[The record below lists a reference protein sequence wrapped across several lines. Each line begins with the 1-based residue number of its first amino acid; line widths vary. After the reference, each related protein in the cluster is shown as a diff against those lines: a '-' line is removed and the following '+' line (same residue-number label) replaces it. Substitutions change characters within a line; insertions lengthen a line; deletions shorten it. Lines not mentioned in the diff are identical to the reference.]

1 MKKYNFIKIG
11 NRKIGLNFRPLVI
24 FELGINHNGSLK
36 LAKKIVDDAIKAG
49 AEIIKHQTHIPED
62 EMSLEAKKIIPINA
76 NKNIYDLIEKCSLNE
91 KQELILKKYIEKK
104 GALFLST
111 PFSRKAVDRLIKFK
125 VKAFKIGSGECNNY
139 PLVDYIASFG
149 KPIIIST
156 GMNNI
161 NSIKKAIQI
170 LKKRGVQYAIL
181 HTTNLY
187 PTKHNQVRL
196 NALFELRKLFPRT
209 VIGLSDHTGENYTSY
224 AAIAMGA
231 SIIEKHF
238 IDNSSRKGPD
248 IPASVNTAQML
259 DLLKGVN
266 LIHSAIPGGI
276 KPIMKE
282 RKTAKFAFASVVANS
297 DLKKGDILNKDNI
310 WVRRPGN
317 GDFDAYK
324 YYSLLGKRINA
335 NVKKNTQIKKIHFS
349 KKKINEKN

>member
-1 MKKYNFIKIG
+1 MSKFNFIKIG
-11 NRKIGLNFRPLVI
+11 NRKIGPNFRPLVI

-76 NKNIYDLIEKCSLNE
+76 NKNIFDLIDDCSLNE
-91 KQELILKKYIEKK
+91 IEEMELKKYIEKK
-104 GALFLST
+104 GAIFLST
-111 PFSRKAVDRLIKFK
+111 PFSRKAVDRLVKFK

-139 PLVDYIASFG
+139 PLIDYIASFK

-156 GMNNI
+156 GMNDI
-161 NSIKKAIQI
+161 KSIEKAIKI
-170 LKKRGVQYAIL
+170 LKKRKTQYAIL

-187 PTKHNQVRL
+187 PTKHREVRL
-196 NALFELRKLFPRT
+196 NALLELKKKFTNT

-238 IDNSSRKGPD
+238 IDKSSRNGPD
-248 IPASVNTAQML
+248 ISASVNTKQMIEL
-259 DLLKGVN
+259 IKGVN
-266 LIHSAIPGGI
+266 LIHKAIPGGI
-276 KPIMKE
+276 KPILREK
-282 RKTAKFAFASVVANS
+282 KTANFAFASVVANK
-297 DLKKGDILNKDNI
+297 DLEIGTVLNKNNI

-317 GDFDAYK
+317 GDFKAEE
-324 YYSLLGKRINA
+324 YYSLIGKKVKVK
-335 NVKKNTQIKKIHFS
+335 VKKNTQIKKIYF
-349 KKKINEKN
+349 

>member
-1 MKKYNFIKIG
+1 VNGLNFIKIG
-11 NRKIGLNFRPLVI
+11 NRKIGPNFRPLVI

-76 NKNIYDLIEKCSLNE
+76 NKNIYDLIDECSLNE
-91 KQELILKKYIEKK
+91 TEEMELKKYIEKK
-104 GALFLST
+104 GAIFLST
-111 PFSRKAVDRLIKFK
+111 PFSRKAADRLVKFK

-156 GMNNI
+156 GMNDI
-161 NSIKKAIQI
+161 KSIQKAIKI
-170 LKKRGVQYAIL
+170 LKKRKVQYAIL

-187 PTKHNQVRL
+187 PTKHNEVRL
-196 NALFELRKLFPRT
+196 NALLELKKNFTNT
-209 VIGLSDHTGENYTSY
+209 VIGLSDHTGDNYTSY

-248 IPASVNTAQML
+248 ISASVNTRQMIEL
-259 DLLKGVN
+259 IKGVN
-266 LIHSAIPGGI
+266 LIQKAIPGGI
-276 KPIMKE
+276 KPILREK
-282 RKTAKFAFASVVANS
+282 KTANFAFASVVADK
-297 DLKKGDILNKDNI
+297 DLKKGTVLNKNNI

-317 GDFDAYK
+317 GDFRAEE
-324 YYSLLGKRINA
+324 YYALMGKKIKVK
-335 NVKKNTQIKKIHFS
+335 VKKNTQIKKIHF
-349 KKKINEKN
+349 N

>member
-1 MKKYNFIKIG
+1 VKELNFIKIG
-11 NRKIGLNFRPLVI
+11 NRKIGSSFRPLVI

-36 LAKKIVDDAIKAG
+36 LAKKIVDEAIKAG

-76 NKNIYDLIEKCSLNE
+76 NKNIYDLIEDCSLNE
-91 KQELILKKYIEKK
+91 AEELRLKNYIEKK
-104 GALFLST
+104 GAIFLST
-111 PFSRKAVDRLIKFK
+111 PFSRKAVDRLVKFK

-156 GMNNI
+156 GMNDV
-161 NSIKKAIQI
+161 NSIKKAIKI
-170 LKKRGVQYAIL
+170 LKKRKVQYAIL

-187 PTKHNQVRL
+187 PTKHSEVRL
-196 NALFELRKLFPRT
+196 NALMELKKIFPNT
-209 VIGLSDHTGENYTSY
+209 VIGLSDHTGDNYTSY

-248 IPASVNTAQML
+248 IPASVDSQQML
-259 DLLKGVN
+259 ELLKGID
-266 LIHSAIPGGI
+266 LIYKAMPGGI
-276 KPIMKE
+276 KPILKE
-282 RKTAKFAFASVVANS
+282 KKTSNFAFASVVSNAN
-297 DLKKGDILNKDNI
+297 LKKGEILNKNNI

-317 GDFDAYK
+317 GDFKAEE
-324 YYSLLGKRINA
+324 YYSLLGKKINSK
-335 NVKKNTQIKKIHFS
+335 VKKNTQIKKIHF
-349 KKKINEKN
+349 